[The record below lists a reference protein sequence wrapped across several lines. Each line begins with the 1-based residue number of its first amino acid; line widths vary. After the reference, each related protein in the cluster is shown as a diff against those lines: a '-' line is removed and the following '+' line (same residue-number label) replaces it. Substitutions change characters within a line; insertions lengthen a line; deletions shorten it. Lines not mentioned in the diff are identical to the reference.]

1 MKFMFHW
8 EVHPDRRQ
16 DVIAGFAAME
26 LADYQ
31 SQQGPSIKVIGRW
44 HDLVNARGVGICE
57 TDDPAALS
65 AWLVKWN
72 AVVDFDISVVHD
84 DAEAH
89 AILRKHVAESD

>member
-8 EVHPDRRQ
+8 EIHPDKRHE
-16 DVIAGFAAME
+16 VFAGFAAME

-31 SQQGPSIKVIGRW
+31 SQQGPSIEVIGRW
-44 HDLVNARGVGICE
+44 HDIVNGRGVGICE

-65 AWLVKWN
+65 AWLMKWN
-72 AVVDFDISVVHD
+72 AVVDFDMAVVHD

-89 AILRKHVAESD
+89 AIARKHVAEAG